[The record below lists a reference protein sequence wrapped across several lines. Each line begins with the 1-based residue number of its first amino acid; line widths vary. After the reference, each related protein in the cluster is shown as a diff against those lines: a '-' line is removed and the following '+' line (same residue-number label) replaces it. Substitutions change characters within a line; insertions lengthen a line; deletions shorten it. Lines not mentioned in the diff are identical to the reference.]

1 MAANTDEEKKKVQ
14 QYMAARLK
22 PLIEA
27 GKLFKNFIEKDKFYK
42 NYSLKQV

>member
-27 GKLFKNFIEKDKFYK
+27 GKLFKILLRKINF
-42 NYSLKQV
+42 